1 MSGRPIA
8 AAPWVFV
15 EFIRMPHTGMSAPR
29 KTVFLADIKSTAQK
43 VANGDAVNY
52 LEADV
57 RLARGRGGGE
67 YAPRSHNN
75 GSFIFRRR
83 VFANPSSSVAQ
94 TVEEPFL
101 WRVTARGRPT
111 CAQHSAPCVFRLLN
125 FRCIKRILRVTDGI
139 STGARRF
146 RVPPNL

>member
-43 VANGDAVNY
+43 VANGDAIHY

-57 RLARGRGGGE
+57 RLAGGRGGGE
-67 YAPRSHNN
+67 TPPAPN
-75 GSFIFRRR
+75 
-83 VFANPSSSVAQ
+83 A
-94 TVEEPFL
+94 
-101 WRVTARGRPT
+101 
-111 CAQHSAPCVFRLLN
+111 
-125 FRCIKRILRVTDGI
+125 
-139 STGARRF
+139 
-146 RVPPNL
+146 